1 MFVIKSDSK
10 GDYLYRK
17 VKPVVYLEDMLETI
31 TYFKNPEGLPSNL
44 RVLEDAR
51 EIKVKFG
58 IKVVPDIIKEA
69 IQVMSQYE
77 IVKHA
82 IVYNSA
88 VYTAYGLLAEKI
100 VSTQT
105 YSIKAFSSISAARS
119 WLEIDEEEVL

>member
-51 EIKVKFG
+51 DIKVKFG

>member
-10 GDYLYRK
+10 GDYFYRK
-17 VKPVVYLEDMLETI
+17 VKPVVSLEDMLDTL

-51 EIKVKFG
+51 DIKVKFA
-58 IKVVPDIIKEA
+58 IKAVPELIKEA
-69 IQVMSQYE
+69 IDVMGQYE
-77 IVKHA
+77 NVKHA

-88 VYTAYGLLAEKI
+88 IYTAYGLLAEKM
-100 VSTQT
+100 VSTKT
-105 YSIKAFSSISAARS
+105 YSIKAFSSISAAMS